1 MIREESGNQNSTTNT
16 VKPGN
21 TTIDNKEAIQAQIFS
36 GSKIRN
42 TNNNITSTTVQAF
55 DMFHRFYR
63 SSKKVFNHKK
73 IITKQKKKLREVKMD
88 LVLNWC

>member
-36 GSKIRN
+36 GSKVRN
-42 TNNNITSTTVQAF
+42 NNNNNNNITSTTLQAF

-63 SSKKVFNHKK
+63 SSKKTFNHKNYN
-73 IITKQKKKLREVKMD
+73 KKL
-88 LVLNWC
+88 

>member
-36 GSKIRN
+36 GSKVRN
-42 TNNNITSTTVQAF
+42 NNNNNNITSTTVQAF

-63 SSKKVFNHKK
+63 SSKKTFNHKK
-73 IITKQKKKLREVKMD
+73 YNKKKL
-88 LVLNWC
+88 